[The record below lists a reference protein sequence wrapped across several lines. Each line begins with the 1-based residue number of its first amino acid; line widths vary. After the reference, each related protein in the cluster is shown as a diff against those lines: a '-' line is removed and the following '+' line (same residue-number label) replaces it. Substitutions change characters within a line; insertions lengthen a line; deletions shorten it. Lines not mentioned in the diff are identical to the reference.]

1 MKKLLVSL
9 LLLSG
14 CATYDKV
21 ALNPTEYGWDGM
33 IPMEWNQE
41 YPVDTWRATIK
52 LDEPFTGSKGFYYV
66 LRKYEGDPSGEWYI
80 LEVNINKNENWGN

>member
-1 MKKLLVSL
+1 MKKLIFALFL
-9 LLLSG
+9 FTG

-21 ALNPTEYGWDGM
+21 ALNPVDYGWDGM

-41 YPVDTWRATIK
+41 YPADTWRATIK
-52 LDEPFTGSKGFYYV
+52 LNEPFTGSKGFYYV

>member
-1 MKKLLVSL
+1 MKKLTLAL
-9 LLLSG
+9 LLLTG

-21 ALNPTEYGWDGM
+21 ALNPENYWWDGM

-52 LDEPFTGSKGFYYV
+52 LNEPFRGSKGFYYV
-66 LRKYEGDPSGEWYI
+66 LKKYEGDPSGEWYV

>member
-1 MKKLLVSL
+1 MKKLLFSL
-9 LLLSG
+9 FLLSG

-21 ALNPTEYGWDGM
+21 ALNPTDYGCDGM

-80 LEVNINKNENWGN
+80 LEVNINRNENWGN